1 MAKVCF
7 FLVALCG
14 LASLSVAEPSST
26 MYGSP
31 ATPAKY
37 PAPATYPAP
46 APAPAK
52 YETPA
57 PTKYETPTTT
67 AKYEAPTPAKYEA
80 APKYE
85 EKKEEYPMKMEYK
98 TEEKP
103 MEYKKE
109 EKMEYKKE
117 TYPKKMEYGGKK
129 YRRSIDEDAEES
141 HSDPMR
147 RPMMYKLTPTDLKAV
162 RDAVISKLLSAE
174 SDPVRRPAKAG
185 ILTDLF
191 KFLVRDENDFIM
203 ASDPVRRPA
212 TAGILTDLFKFLS
225 RDEDDFTMASDPV
238 RRGGKSKFA
247 GQLAGNLAGGVLGG
261 LLNDENCWRVGLSR
275 KQAKVVRDAVM
286 TKLVMESDPAFR
298 KSFGKTFAREGA
310 GAVGSFIGSKIRGGD
325 AEDLV
330 QMYGR
335 DPARRKFLKN
345 VASNFG
351 AGVVGGLLGNEEALS
366 MEELDDMM
374 DDMDP
379 GKRRWW

>member
-1 MAKVCF
+1 
-7 FLVALCG
+7 
-14 LASLSVAEPSST
+14 

-37 PAPATYPAP
+37 PAPATYPA
-46 APAPAK
+46 APATYPAAPGPAK

-117 TYPKKMEYGGKK
+117 TYPMKMEYGGKK

-147 RPMMYKLTPTDLKAV
+147 RPMMYKLTSTDLKAV
-162 RDAVISKLLSAE
+162 RDAVISKLLSEE

-191 KFLVRDENDFIM
+191 KFLVRDEN
-203 ASDPVRRPA
+203 
-212 TAGILTDLFKFLS
+212 
-225 RDEDDFTMASDPV
+225 DFTMASDPV

-261 LLNDENCWRVGLSR
+261 LLNDENCWRIGLSR
-275 KQAKVVRDAVM
+275 KQAKAVRDAVM

-298 KSFGKTFAREGA
+298 KSFGKTFAQEGA

-325 AEDLV
+325 PLSVTVADLV

-335 DPARRKFLKN
+335 DPARRKFLGN
-345 VASNFG
+345 VAGSLG

>member
-7 FLVALCG
+7 LLAALCG
-14 LASLSVAEPSST
+14 LASLSVTLAEPSSNP
-26 MYGSP
+26 MYG
-31 ATPAKY
+31 AAPAKY
-37 PAPATYPAP
+37 PAPATYPA

-52 YETPA
+52 YETP
-57 PTKYETPTTT
+57 TTT
-67 AKYEAPTPAKYEA
+67 A
-80 APKYE
+80 KYE

-98 TEEKP
+98 
-103 MEYKKE
+103 KE
-109 EKMEYKKE
+109 EQPMMPESKKE
-117 TYPKKMEYGGKK
+117 TYPNKMEYGGKK

-141 HSDPMR
+141 HSDPMK

-174 SDPVRRPAKAG
+174 SDPVRRPATAG

-191 KFLVRDENDFIM
+191 KFLVRDEN
-203 ASDPVRRPA
+203 
-212 TAGILTDLFKFLS
+212 
-225 RDEDDFTMASDPV
+225 DFTMASDPV

-298 KSFGKTFAREGA
+298 KSFGKTFAQEGA

-325 AEDLV
+325 PLSVTVADLV

-335 DPARRKFLKN
+335 DPARFPGKFLGKLAGNLGSGVLGGLFGNEETVGDLMYGRDPARRKFLGN
-345 VASNFG
+345 VAGSLG

-374 DDMDP
+374 DDF
-379 GKRRWW
+379 